1 MATFSVANN
10 EHMIRSS
17 VWTGQL
23 KKNLED
29 ELLAMRFVTMF
40 DFPDGNTVNIPSLGQ
55 PDVFDYAEGAPVRY
69 SGRDTGN
76 LQFTINY
83 YKQTGESITNKMM
96 QDSFAASMIKASFVP
111 DQHRALMKAIEADV
125 LAVGPDGQTASNLNT
140 INTGNHRFI
149 GTGTNETFDIADLAR
164 ARYALQMANVPM
176 TNLVFV
182 CHPSVEFKLAT
193 LANVL
198 NLSNNPMWDGIV
210 SDGSSTGMKFRFSVM
225 GFDVYTSQ
233 NLKTVGAETINGLT
247 TSSTAVANIAFSAA
261 QGVNP
266 FLFSM
271 KQAPK
276 VDSEYN
282 KELQQEEYVTTC
294 RYGVKL
300 YRPENLV
307 TIITDIDQVS

>member
-1 MATFSVANN
+1 M
-10 EHMIRSS
+10 
-17 VWTGQL
+17 
-23 KKNLED
+23 
-29 ELLAMRFVTMF
+29 
-40 DFPDGNTVNIPSLGQ
+40 GN
-55 PDVFDYAEGAPVRY
+55 F
-69 SGRDTGN
+69 
-76 LQFTINY
+76 QFTINY

-96 QDSFAASMIKASFVP
+96 QDSFAASMIKSSFVP

-125 LAVGPDGQTASNLNT
+125 LAIGPDSQTASNLNT

-149 GTGTNETFDIADLAR
+149 GTGTNETFDISDLAR

-182 CHPSVEFKLAT
+182 CHPSVEFRLAT

-198 NLSNNPMWDGIV
+198 NLSNNPMWEGIV
-210 SDGSSTGMKFRFSVM
+210 SEGSSTGMKFRFSVM

-233 NLKTVGAETINGLT
+233 NIKTVGAETIGGLT